1 MASGE
6 RVLIDCVGFI
16 PMGSVLHASRFLI
29 ADI

>member
-16 PMGSVLHASRFLI
+16 PMGSVIACFLI
-29 ADI
+29 SDR